1 MLVSRLSHILS
12 SSDISEGK
20 YSCEERFPFV
30 GDSDPERMRG
40 VLGTPRIRACTLH
53 ILPQSV
59 LFPRQTSLLSTVS
72 PAQLHGNL
80 EGIGN

>member
-20 YSCEERFPFV
+20 YSWEERFPFV
-30 GDSDPERMRG
+30 VDPEKMRD

-59 LFPRQTSLLSTVS
+59 LSPRQTSLLSTVS

>member
-1 MLVSRLSHILS
+1 MLTTVVNHIVSL
-12 SSDISEGK
+12 SDISEGK

-40 VLGTPRIRACTLH
+40 VLGTPRIRACNLH

-59 LFPRQTSLLSTVS
+59 LSPRQTSLLSTVS